1 MPGARFFLFAGA
13 VLAALGVAAGAFA
26 AHALKERL
34 SPEMLTVFETGTR
47 YHLLHALGLLGVGLA
62 GLHLQSQRWLV
73 ASGWTMLAGL
83 VVFSGTLYALA
94 AGGPRWLGAITPV
107 GGTALIAAWALMA
120 VAVWRG

>member
-1 MPGARFFLFAGA
+1 MPGARLFLFAGA
-13 VLAALGVAAGAFA
+13 VLAAVGVAAGAFA

-34 SPEMLTVFETGTR
+34 SPEMLTVFETGVR
-47 YHLLHALGLLGVGLA
+47 YHLIHALGLFGVGLA
-62 GLHLQSQRWLV
+62 GLHLQSQRWLL

-107 GGTALIAAWALMA
+107 GGTALIAAWALLA